1 MMHFKTLK
9 ATVCMAALM
18 TGTAASADVTAS
30 EVWEDWKGLFGIYG
44 EDGVTIGSE
53 TVSGGT
59 VSVNDISFT
68 FDDGQSN
75 ITADMGSLELVE
87 QGDGTVLIN
96 MSESFPIV
104 VNDEFGST
112 VNMSVTHSGLSMIAS
127 GDPDAINY
135 AITADRYGFQI
146 DSIEENGTVID
157 GDMRFIANGVIG
169 NYTTTSGDIRNI
181 SYDLATTSMDVL
193 VDVTDPDTAGTFL
206 LSGKIDGLGATAN
219 VAIPED
225 ANFEQP
231 EDLFADG
238 FAVSGS
244 YSFSSSS
251 YLFDIND
258 NGDAANGTVGTGTGE
273 VAFDLNGSNVAYDVA
288 ANDIAA
294 SVTSP
299 DFPFPINVSLAQYG
313 VGLQMPLSATDEPAD
328 FGLQFNLTDLAVN
341 DEIWMLGDPTNA
353 LPHDPAT
360 LNFDVTGK
368 AKLFFDLMDPEQA
381 EAMAMTDVPGEIY
394 SLDLNSLKLA
404 IAGALLTGEGGFTF
418 DNSDMSTIPGVPRP
432 EGSVTANLKGA
443 NKLIDTLVSM
453 GYLPEDQ
460 AMMGRMMMGMFA
472 RTVGDD
478 ELTSTLE
485 INEQG
490 HVLAN
495 GQRIQ

>member
-1 MMHFKTLK
+1 MTHFKALK

-18 TGTAASADVTAS
+18 SGSAAAADVTAS

-53 TVSGGT
+53 TESGGT
-59 VSVNDISFT
+59 VSVEDIT
-68 FDDGQSN
+68 FSMDDGQSKV
-75 ITADMGSLELVE
+75 TATMDSLELVE
-87 QGDGTVLIN
+87 QGDGTVLIT
-96 MSESFPIV
+96 MSETFPIT
-104 VNDEFGST
+104 VNDEFGS
-112 VNMSVTHSGLSMIAS
+112 NMDMSVTHSGLSMVAS
-127 GDPDAINY
+127 GEPEAINY

-146 DSIEENGTVID
+146 DSIEENGSVVD
-157 GDMRFIANGVIG
+157 GDMRFIANGLVG

-181 SYDLATTSMDVL
+181 VYDLTTTSMDVL

-225 ANFEQP
+225 ANFEEP
-231 EDLFADG
+231 EDLFAKG

-244 YSFSSSS
+244 YSFNSSS

-258 NGDAANGTVGTGTGE
+258 SGEAANGTVGTGTGA
-273 VAFDLNGSNVAYDVA
+273 VAFDMNGSDLAYDVA
-288 ANDIAA
+288 ANDVAVSI
-294 SVTSP
+294 TSQE
-299 DFPFPINVSLAQYG
+299 FPFPINVSLAQYG

-360 LNFDVTGK
+360 LSFDVTGT

-394 SLDLNSLKLA
+394 SLDLNDLKLA
-404 IAGALLTGEGGFTF
+404 IAGALLTGQGGFTF
-418 DNSDMSTIPGVPRP
+418 DNSDLSTIPGVPRP

-485 INEQG
+485 VNEQG

-495 GQRIQ
+495 GQRVR